1 MSSAIKYHDCLCL
14 YHKQYIMIEI
24 TNRSIPPYQSVC
36 FIQTLWPDGTASRG
50 SGSVVG
56 ANDVLTALHVVYD
69 DSHGGWATQVLVSPG
84 ADIDQY
90 SFSAPLGTYSA
101 TSWTGRTGNWDTNHN
116 GLLSPDE
123 SEHDLAL
130 INLNVNLGALTG
142 ILNVSNQATDF
153 QATLLGYPAVGT
165 GLMEEHANAYSTLGY
180 GYSLYEVD
188 AGLGAG
194 ASGGP
199 LLDYSNGIP
208 TIRGVLSGGDEADT
222 MSVYAGLF
230 GGGNWAWY
238 NQAIKANDYLLDGNE
253 QRPVGPGVNSGS
265 QYDDV
270 FMEGRISLNSDN
282 SGSFYGYSGRDVL
295 YLNGSSTSYQR
306 YIDSS
311 SPDILHLDSTI
322 AGGLKLSL
330 KDINILDFSDK
341 LLYVLDENQAQVAR
355 LYNAA
360 FHRTPDTAGLEYWLN
375 DNAHGVSAAG
385 IANSFTQSSEFKS
398 LFNAADNRDYVTQL
412 YANILGRTG
421 ETSGIDYWLSDL
433 ANNQTRAD
441 VLLSFSDSAE
451 NQTITEGNSG
461 FIQLV
466 GHSEWV

>member
-1 MSSAIKYHDCLCL
+1 
-14 YHKQYIMIEI
+14 MIEI
-24 TNRSIPPYQSVC
+24 TSRSITPYQSVC
-36 FIQTLWPDGTASRG
+36 FIQTLWPDGTASRA

-69 DSHGGWATQVLVSPG
+69 ESHGGWATQVLVSPG

-90 SFSAPLGTYSA
+90 SFSAPLGSYSA

-130 INLNVNLGALTG
+130 INLDVNLDALTG
-142 ILNVSNQATDF
+142 ILSTSNQATDF

-199 LLDYSNGIP
+199 LLDYSNGTP

-238 NQAIKANDYLLDGNE
+238 NQAIIANDNLLEGNE
-253 QRPVGPGVNSGS
+253 QRPVGPGLNSGS

-270 FMEGRISLNSDN
+270 FMEGRVSLNSDN

-295 YLNGSSTSYQR
+295 YLNGNSTSYQR
-306 YIDSS
+306 YVDSS
-311 SPDILHLDSTI
+311 SSDILHLDSKIT
-322 AGGLKLSL
+322 GGLKLSL

-360 FHRTPDTAGLEYWLN
+360 FHRTPDADGLEYWLN
-375 DNAHGVSAAG
+375 DYAHGATLTN
-385 IANSFTQSSEFKS
+385 IATSFTLSPEFAR
-398 LFNAADNRDYVTQL
+398 LFSAEDDHNYISQL
-412 YANILGRTG
+412 YNNVLGRAG
-421 ETSGIDYWLSDL
+421 EQAGIDYWMHDL
-433 ANNQTRAD
+433 ANGQTRASA
-441 VLLSFSDSAE
+441 LASFAESIE
-451 NQTITEGNSG
+451 NQAITEGNSG

-466 GHSEWV
+466 GQSEWV